1 MTPSEQAAYNAGIKA
16 AINAAQIV
24 AITIETANDANTFRK
39 KVAAE
44 TLAAFAESA
53 KSLML
58 EASSSVAHCLNTDQN
73 NAPPSAAVG

>member
-1 MTPSEQAAYNAGIKA
+1 MTPTERAAYNAGIKA

-53 KSLML
+53 RGLML
-58 EASSSVAHCLNTDQN
+58 TDQTESRILSN
-73 NAPPSAAVG
+73 ETNIS

>member
-1 MTPSEQAAYNAGIKA
+1 MTPHERAAYNAGIKA

-53 KSLML
+53 RGLML
-58 EASSSVAHCLNTDQN
+58 ADQT
-73 NAPPSAAVG
+73 NATPFTSESNISLSPWI

>member
-1 MTPSEQAAYNAGIKA
+1 MTESERAAYNAGIKA
-16 AINAAQIV
+16 TINAAQIV

-53 KSLML
+53 RGLML
-58 EASSSVAHCLNTDQN
+58 VNQTDVSLTSDT
-73 NAPPSAAVG
+73 AGGLK